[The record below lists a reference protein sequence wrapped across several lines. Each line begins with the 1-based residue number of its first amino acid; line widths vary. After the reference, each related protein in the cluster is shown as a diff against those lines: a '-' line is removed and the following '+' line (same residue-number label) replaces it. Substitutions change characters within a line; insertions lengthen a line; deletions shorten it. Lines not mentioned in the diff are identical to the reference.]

1 MGNTLINA
9 ITFVHV
15 FPNEGRSKAFMLGD
29 DNLFMSNI
37 DYKESD
43 IIKDYAD
50 YGLEVKV
57 IKRRNVYES
66 KFLQSYLVPVVIDNK
81 LTHIT
86 YRTPG
91 RAIC

>member
-15 FPNEGRSKAFMLGD
+15 FPNKDRSRAFMLGD

-37 DYKESD
+37 DYNESD

-57 IKRRNVYES
+57 IKRKNVYES
-66 KFLQSYLVPVVIDNK
+66 KFL
-81 LTHIT
+81 
-86 YRTPG
+86 
-91 RAIC
+91 

>member
-15 FPNEGRSKAFMLGD
+15 FPNRDRSRAFMLGD

-37 DYKESD
+37 DYNESD

-50 YGLEVKV
+50 YGLDVKV
-57 IKRRNVYES
+57 IKRKNVYES
-66 KFLQSYLVPVVIDNK
+66 KFL
-81 LTHIT
+81 
-86 YRTPG
+86 
-91 RAIC
+91 

>member
-9 ITFVHV
+9 ITFVHI
-15 FPNEGRSKAFMLGD
+15 FPDTDRSRAFMLGD

-37 DYKESD
+37 DYNESD

-57 IKRRNVYES
+57 IKRKNVYES
-66 KFLQSYLVPVVIDNK
+66 KFL
-81 LTHIT
+81 
-86 YRTPG
+86 
-91 RAIC
+91 

>member
-9 ITFVHV
+9 ITFIHV
-15 FPNEGRSKAFMLGD
+15 FPNKDRSRAFMLGD

-37 DYKESD
+37 DYNESD

-57 IKRRNVYES
+57 IKRKNVYES
-66 KFLQSYLVPVVIDNK
+66 KFL
-81 LTHIT
+81 
-86 YRTPG
+86 
-91 RAIC
+91 